1 MIAIFFYFW
10 FQERIIGL
18 SKAHLLQKEQA
29 NDSETDIEDSSIKRN
44 DSYPT
49 LKQSEQSPVIK
60 KKESKCSA
68 EKEWQISIDILTPLQ
83 KHFLK
88 TLILSCT
95 SEDMIEDGKKSGKD
109 EYIHEMKHLFQV
121 LLCMRLESHWNYK
134 LYLWRWFRN
143 LHSSCQ
149 NIHEGQKRERVS

>member
-95 SEDMIEDGKKSGKD
+95 SEDMMEKNLVKMNTFMKVMLAP
-109 EYIHEMKHLFQV
+109 IHSEQSTKPVRFRLVFQRRIQQPMFSAS
-121 LLCMRLESHWNYK
+121 LI
-134 LYLWRWFRN
+134 LY
-143 LHSSCQ
+143 HSS
-149 NIHEGQKRERVS
+149 KYSLVWW